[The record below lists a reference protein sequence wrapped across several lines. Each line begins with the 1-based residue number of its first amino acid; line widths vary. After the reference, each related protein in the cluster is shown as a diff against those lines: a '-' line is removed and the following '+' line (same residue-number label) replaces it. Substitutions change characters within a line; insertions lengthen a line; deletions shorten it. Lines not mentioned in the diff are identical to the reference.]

1 MKFLIDAH
9 LPRKLT
15 SVFINKD
22 LKAIHTLDLPNANTT
37 TDEDINQ
44 LSVSEKWII
53 VTKDSDFVNSLLLA
67 NQPWKLL
74 LVSTGNIR
82 NQELLKIFQDNLPKI
97 LIAFKEH
104 RFIEIN
110 RKNIFTHQ

>member
-15 SVFINKD
+15 NVFINKD

-37 TDEDINQ
+37 DEDINQ
-44 LSVSEKWII
+44 LSASEKWIFI
-53 VTKDSDFVNSLLLA
+53 TKYSDFVNSFLLA
-67 NQPWKLL
+67 NKPWKLL

-82 NQELLKIFQDNLPKI
+82 NQERLNLFQSNLPKI
-97 LIAFKEH
+97 LSALKENK
-104 RFIEIN
+104 FIKIN
-110 RKNIFTHQ
+110 RENILIHQ